1 MLTIDKKII
10 CNIDSV
16 ELSDRRGEVFLSSGK
31 SNDSDNDDIEEINV
45 AFPPYYKQNRWIDR
59 YFI

>member
-45 AFPPYYKQNRWIDR
+45 AFPPYYKQNRWI
-59 YFI
+59 